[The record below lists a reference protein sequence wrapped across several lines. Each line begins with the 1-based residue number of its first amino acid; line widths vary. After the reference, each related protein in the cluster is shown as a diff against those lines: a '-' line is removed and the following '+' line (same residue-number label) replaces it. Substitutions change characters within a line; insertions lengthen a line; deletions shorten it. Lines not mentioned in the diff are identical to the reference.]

1 VPEAGGVSQD
11 RFRCRCGATIAT
23 KRRGV
28 LSPVF
33 PAIVLTIRDGKALVA
48 CACGKR
54 RWVAVGP

>member
-1 VPEAGGVSQD
+1 VSQD